1 MAKDETV
8 SDLDYLKAKTVKEKD
23 KKAKKE
29 PKNETYFTVKL
40 TGLPNKV
47 KKKDVKLFFKPLK
60 PK

>member
-1 MAKDETV
+1 MARNKSV

-23 KKAKKE
+23 KKPKKE

-40 TGLPNKV
+40 SGLPYKV

>member
-1 MAKDETV
+1 MDV
-8 SDLDYLKAKTVKEKD
+8 LFQD
-23 KKAKKE
+23 KKPKKE

-40 TGLPNKV
+40 SGLPYKV